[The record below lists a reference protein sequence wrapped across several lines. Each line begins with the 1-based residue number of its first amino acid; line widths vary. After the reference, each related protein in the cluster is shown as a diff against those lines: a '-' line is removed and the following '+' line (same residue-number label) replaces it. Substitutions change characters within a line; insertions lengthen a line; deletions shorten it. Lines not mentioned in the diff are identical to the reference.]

1 MKNIKRTFLTLCLL
15 LLGYA
20 LYPQT
25 EIQYTEPYKK
35 LFELRTLKVKY
46 ESTLNSEKND
56 TRRLGSYKA
65 YKRAVAE
72 IKSKPDI
79 YLTFI
84 DNALLYHREHLEKVA
99 IPYNYYHKGLS
110 NHDPNIKQSGYNYF
124 KIIKYSLFETGM
136 DELADLRDVPF
147 IKIKEWRRPTY
158 EDLELYRRTPAP
170 LP

>member
-1 MKNIKRTFLTLCLL
+1 MTLCLL
-15 LLGYA
+15 LFGYVA
-20 LYPQT
+20 YPQT

-35 LFELRTLKVKY
+35 LFELQTLKVNY

-56 TRRLGSYKA
+56 PRRLKSYNA
-65 YKRAVAE
+65 YKKAVAE
-72 IKSKPDI
+72 IKSKPEI

-84 DNALLYHREHLEKVA
+84 DNALLHHREHLDKVA

-124 KIIKYSLFETGM
+124 KIIKYSLFEKGM
-136 DELADLRDVPF
+136 DELAELKDVPF

-158 EDLELYRRTPAP
+158 EDLELYRRGSAP
-170 LP
+170 VQ